1 MNLNPD
7 SPEIT
12 AFALGE
18 LPAAEREAVA
28 AVVAADPVLQA
39 EVEAIRS
46 CAARLAEQLSLEP
59 VSSLTA
65 AQRLAIAAA
74 AEPSVEP
81 ASRGRATDARAG
93 TGAWWRWLLQPA
105 WGMGLAGAAALCLA
119 LVIWPRIERDADRE
133 FSETRYGPIPTVTN
147 APAVFVAPSAPV
159 AVSSAR
165 VVSVPV
171 AADAPAPAPVAP
183 AAAARR
189 ETPVRSQPAPA
200 SRPASSPV
208 PAPVPST
215 AREKA
220 PASTGK
226 RGPRGDALNPSLP
239 SPGVPVQRGVDRI
252 APPASAPAAV
262 AAESRAVDAME
273 PTLMNRYGL
282 APAPQV
288 KSLPPAGGDLAGRS
302 PLGGIAF
309 SGGAGDLGRGRIG
322 VLHRGETYQ
331 PIVENPFRPV
341 AEARLS
347 TFGID
352 VDTASYSNIRRF
364 LREGSLPPANAVRL
378 EEMIN
383 YFRYAYPP
391 VSGEHP
397 VAAQVEVAESPW
409 TPGNRLVR
417 VALKARDIPRRERP
431 AANLV
436 FLVDVSGSM
445 EPENKLPLVQRSLRL
460 LTEKLTVRD
469 HVAIVT
475 YAGNAGLALAPAN
488 GAEKEPI
495 LAAINALRAGG
506 STHGSAGIRL
516 AYELART
523 NLVRDGVN
531 RVILCT
537 DGDFNV
543 GTTSQ
548 EDLLQLIEGE
558 AKSGVFLTVLG
569 YGMGNY
575 QDATTELLA
584 DRGNGSYAYIDSFR
598 EAQKVLS
605 EELESTLVTVA
616 KDVKLQ
622 IEFNPSQVVSWRLLG
637 YENRVLA
644 NRDFN
649 DDTKDAGDLG
659 AGHAVTALYEIVP
672 VGGNETGVDPLR
684 YAVRAPEPENARVR
698 PEEMLFLKLRYKLP
712 DGDKS
717 RLMEVAVKGDSK
729 PWDQVGADFRFTTAV
744 AGFGMLLRDSPHKGN
759 LTFESVLQLAER
771 GLGDDREGYR
781 AEFVDLVRRA
791 RQLRAGR

>member
-18 LPAAEREAVA
+18 LPADEMEAVA
-28 AVVAADPVLQA
+28 AAVAADPVLQA
-39 EVEAIRS
+39 EVEAIRT
-46 CAARLAEQLSLEP
+46 CAARLAEQLAAEP
-59 VSSLTA
+59 ALSLTE
-65 AQRLAIAAA
+65 AQRSAIADA

-81 ASRGRATDARAG
+81 TSKVPATDVPAG

-105 WGMGLAGAAALCLA
+105 WGMSLAGAAALCLA
-119 LVIWPRIERDADRE
+119 LVVWPRIERDADRE
-133 FSETRYGPIPTVTN
+133 FSETRYGPIPTITN
-147 APAVFVAPSAPV
+147 APAPSVAPAPPV

-165 VVSVPV
+165 VASVPV
-171 AADAPAPAPVAP
+171 AVDAPAPVPVAP
-183 AAAARR
+183 AAAQRR
-189 ETPVRSQPAPA
+189 ETPVRLQPAPT
-200 SRPASSPV
+200 PAPPPSSV
-208 PAPVPST
+208 PAPAPT
-215 AREKA
+215 KAREKA
-220 PASTGK
+220 PASAGG
-226 RGPRGDALNPSLP
+226 RGSRGAAVNLSVAPSGIP
-239 SPGVPVQRGVDRI
+239 TQRGV
-252 APPASAPAAV
+252 V

-273 PTLMNRYGL
+273 PTLMKRYGL

-309 SGGAGDLGRGRIG
+309 SGGVGDLGRGGFNGRS
-322 VLHRGETYQ
+322 RGETYL

-352 VDTASYSNIRRF
+352 VDTASYSNLRRF

-417 VALKARDIPRRERP
+417 VALKARDIPRKERP

-460 LTEKLTVRD
+460 LTEKLTARD

-475 YAGNAGLALAPAN
+475 YAGNAGLVLAPSN

-495 LAAINALRAGG
+495 LAAIHALRAGG

-543 GTTSQ
+543 GTTSR
-548 EDLLQLIEGE
+548 EELLQLIEGE

-622 IEFNPSQVVSWRLLG
+622 VEFNPSQVVSWRLIG

-672 VGGNETGVDPLR
+672 VGGNEAGVDPLR
-684 YAVRAPEPENARVR
+684 YAVRAPEPEAARVR

-729 PWDQVGADFRFTTAV
+729 PWEKVGADFRFTAAV

-759 LTFESVLQLAER
+759 LTYEAVLQLAER

-791 RQLRAGR
+791 RQLRGAR